1 MGLGLLFLVTD
12 DASAGLP
19 ACIIGIEKA
28 AMPVDGT
35 EFNFSITGFVIGDF
49 GLTSGS
55 SNNINLANNEEITVT
70 EEVPQGWVLDDI
82 MCSDPIGIV
91 ITNAPNG
98 RTFQCTATTAVGI
111 TDCTFFN
118 IMEPPPQPCRIE
130 ILKAATP
137 ADNTPF
143 DFSVTG
149 DQIFDFTLR
158 DPDQKSITF
167 DLIFNDTVDV
177 AEVVPA
183 GWALEG
189 IECTDQPG
197 LIISEIPSGRSF
209 QCVADMGPGNT
220 AQCTFTNRVEDLPP
234 VAGIPSLNEWGLL
247 SLAVVLGIA
256 ATVVFRLRR
265 KTA

>member
-1 MGLGLLFLVTD
+1 MFTGLGFLFLITD
-12 DASAGLP
+12 HASAGLP
-19 ACIIGIEKA
+19 PCIIGIEKA

-82 MCSDPIGIV
+82 ICSDPIGIV

-118 IMEPPPQPCRIE
+118 IMEPPPPTQPPP
-130 ILKAATP
+130 TQSP
-137 ADNTPF
+137 
-143 DFSVTG
+143 VT
-149 DQIFDFTLR
+149 
-158 DPDQKSITF
+158 
-167 DLIFNDTVDV
+167 
-177 AEVVPA
+177 
-183 GWALEG
+183 
-189 IECTDQPG
+189 
-197 LIISEIPSGRSF
+197 
-209 QCVADMGPGNT
+209 
-220 AQCTFTNRVEDLPP
+220 
-234 VAGIPSLNEWGLL
+234 GIPSLNEWGLL
-247 SLAVVLGIA
+247 SLAVVLGLVGI
-256 ATVVFRLRR
+256 VVFRLRR